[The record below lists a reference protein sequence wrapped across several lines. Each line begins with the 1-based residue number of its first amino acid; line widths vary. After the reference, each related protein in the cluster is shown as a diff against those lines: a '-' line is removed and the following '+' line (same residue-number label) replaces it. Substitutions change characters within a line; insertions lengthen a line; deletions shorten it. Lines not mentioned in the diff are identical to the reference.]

1 LPLSPVISSIGHGR
15 LGDLTM
21 LISLDNLTRSA
32 VLSIAMVSSAA
43 LASADGAIDKIITA
57 ADKTRLASF
66 AKVRGEAIAEAR
78 KGGSPE
84 DIATLDAVLAGKDL
98 AFSEDFDFT
107 GNWQCRTVKLGGG
120 LPLTVYGWFKC
131 RVSDDGSGWKLEKLT
146 GSQRTAG
153 AFYTDSDTRLTYLGA
168 LYYSHETPKKYGG
181 DPDRDQ
187 VAYVLRPAGNRVRLE
202 FPSPKYESKLDILE
216 LKR

>member
-1 LPLSPVISSIGHGR
+1 
-15 LGDLTM
+15 M
-21 LISLDNLTRSA
+21 LISLGNLARGA
-32 VLSIAMVSSAA
+32 I
-43 LASADGAIDKIITA
+43 LAISVAGFATVAGADGEIDKIMTA
-57 ADKTRLASF
+57 ADKARLASF
-66 AKVRGEAIAEAR
+66 DKIRAEAVADAK
-78 KGGSPE
+78 KGGSPA
-84 DIATLDAVLAGKDL
+84 DVATLDAILAGKDL

-107 GNWQCRTVKLGGG
+107 GAWQCRTVKLGGN
-120 LPLTVYGWFKC
+120 LPLTIYGWFKC

-168 LYYSHETPKKYGG
+168 LHYGDEKPRKYGS

-187 VAYVLRPAGNRVRLE
+187 VAYVLRPDKDRVRLE

>member
-1 LPLSPVISSIGHGR
+1 MMLK
-15 LGDLTM
+15 DLM
-21 LISLDNLTRSA
+21 RSGSV
-32 VLSIAMVSSAA
+32 VLAMAGFATTAA
-43 LASADGAIDKIITA
+43 ADGAIDKIMTA

-66 AKVRGEAIAEAR
+66 EKIRAESIDEAKR
-78 KGGSPE
+78 GGSPA
-84 DIATLDAVLAGKDL
+84 DVATLDAILAGKTL
-98 AFSEDFDFT
+98 PFSEDFDMT
-107 GNWQCRTVKLGGG
+107 GDWQCRTVKLGGN

-153 AFYTDSDTRLTYLGA
+153 AFYTDGDTRLIYLGA
-168 LYYSHETPKKYGG
+168 LHYRDEEPKKYGS

-187 VAYVLRPAGNRVRLE
+187 VAYALRPDENRVRLE

-216 LKR
+216 LTR